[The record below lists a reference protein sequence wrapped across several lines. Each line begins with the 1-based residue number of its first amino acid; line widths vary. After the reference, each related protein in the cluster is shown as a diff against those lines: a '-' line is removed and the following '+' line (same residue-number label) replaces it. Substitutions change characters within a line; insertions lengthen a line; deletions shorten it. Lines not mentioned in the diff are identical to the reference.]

1 MLRSNEEGNRD
12 AGGKPRAKQKQQRTV
27 VWCGTEEERQEI
39 REEPM
44 RGQTA
49 RSLSL
54 AQITLLHTG
63 GLVQLCS
70 RLGNRRRVWVTRHN
84 LPVQSDSVTHP
95 PAVDG

>member
-63 GLVQLCS
+63 GLV
-70 RLGNRRRVWVTRHN
+70 
-84 LPVQSDSVTHP
+84 
-95 PAVDG
+95 